1 MNRFATSLVALTLA
15 FAATACEDAPTN
27 PDDDYDPEDYAQHD
41 ISVRDPGFGFE
52 LPPLEPQPTFW
63 SCAAG
68 HEGNFADAAARI
80 IQLETKAWFE
90 SDYRIQ
96 QALLQQ
102 VAKLKAQAKAALL
115 FGIQQCVNQYG
126 APLLWLVQDENGNWV
141 RMVFSV
147 EAYYRYIVEKY
158 LERA

>member
-15 FAATACEDAPTN
+15 FAATACEDAPTY

-41 ISVRDPGFGFE
+41 FSVRDPGFGFE

-96 QALLQQ
+96 QALLRLMQGRTSF
-102 VAKLKAQAKAALL
+102 VIAHRLSTIRDADNVVVINR
-115 FGIQQCVNQYG
+115 G
-126 APLLWLVQDENGNWV
+126 E
-141 RMVFSV
+141 
-147 EAYYRYIVEKY
+147 IVEQGTHQELLDKRGFY
-158 LERA
+158 HHLYVSQFKGQAI

>member
-15 FAATACEDAPTN
+15 FAATACKDAPTY

-41 ISVRDPGFGFE
+41 FSVRDPGFGFE

-102 VAKLKAQAKAALL
+102 GFSTGRVRASGMGNTDMADAAEDRVDIL
-115 FGIQQCVNQYG
+115 FDGY
-126 APLLWLVQDENGNWV
+126 
-141 RMVFSV
+141 
-147 EAYYRYIVEKY
+147 
-158 LERA
+158 